1 MGNSPTAN
9 TPSNQFQ
16 HFLLRK
22 SEEIVSLGKFDT
34 YEDRNSGS
42 FYLAFESTYGINN
55 QELAESEISQLRK
68 LDALK
73 NSCRLLSSSVG
84 KSQLLCFENYAITLS
99 FEYYPNNL
107 LTLSKSKGPDHQF
120 AEQDLWQLITDIVTY
135 LVSLNSFGLS
145 HGDLQPKNIL
155 FDKNKSLKIIC
166 PLIYTVFQNA
176 YKLRLANDGFKSTY
190 SPEMLLDYADRNPS
204 PSYDPVR
211 SDIFSLGI
219 CLLCYIHSIDY
230 EVFYNFK
237 ANSILFDKIKS
248 SLSLIIQMQYSEEL
262 FFFVNLCLKQN
273 TYERATLD
281 YLMKI
286 ISKRQAP
293 KGEGI
298 QRR

>member
-1 MGNSPTAN
+1 MGNNPTSE
-9 TPSNQFQ
+9 TPTNQFQ
-16 HFLLRK
+16 HFMLRK

-34 YEDRNSGS
+34 YEDKTSGN
-42 FYLAFESTYGINN
+42 FYLAFESSYGITN

-68 LDALK
+68 LDGLK
-73 NSCRLLSSSVG
+73 NSCRLLSGSVG
-84 KSQLLCFENYAITLS
+84 KSQMLCFENYSISLS
-99 FEYYPNNL
+99 FEFYPNSL
-107 LTLSKSKGPDHQF
+107 LSLSKTKGHDRQF
-120 AEQDLWQLITDIVTY
+120 AEHEIWQLITD
-135 LVSLNSFGLS
+135 LVYYMVGLNSFGLS

-155 FDKNKSLKIIC
+155 FDQNKSLKVIS

-176 YKLRLANDGFKSTY
+176 YKLRLANDGFKSAY

-219 CLLCYIHSIDY
+219 CLLSYIQSLDY
-230 EVFYNFK
+230 EVFYNFQT
-237 ANSILFDKIKS
+237 NSVLFEKIKN
-248 SLSLIIQMQYSEEL
+248 SLSLIIQMKYSEEL
-262 FFFVNLCLKQN
+262 FFFINLCLKQN

-286 ISKRQAP
+286 ISKRQTG
-293 KGEGI
+293 KGDGV